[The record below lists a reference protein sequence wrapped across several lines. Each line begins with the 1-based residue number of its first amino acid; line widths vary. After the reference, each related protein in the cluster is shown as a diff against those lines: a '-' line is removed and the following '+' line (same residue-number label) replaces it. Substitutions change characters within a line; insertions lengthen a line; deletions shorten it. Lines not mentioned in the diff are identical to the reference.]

1 MLRNDAVKCLG
12 WLNRA
17 TPSPRGNVCI
27 YRAQKER
34 VISKI
39 SQSRRQDKLCNRIPT
54 SFTLQEM
61 EIALIYNSISILH
74 FGNKE
79 QTALL
84 RLASVEYAIGHFK
97 HYMEMV
103 E

>member
-1 MLRNDAVKCLG
+1 MLRNDSVKCLG
-12 WLNRA
+12 CLNRA
-17 TPSPRGNVCI
+17 TPSPWGNVCI

-54 SFTLQEM
+54 SFTPQEM

-97 HYMEMV
+97 HYMAMV

>member
-1 MLRNDAVKCLG
+1 
-12 WLNRA
+12 
-17 TPSPRGNVCI
+17 
-27 YRAQKER
+27 
-34 VISKI
+34 
-39 SQSRRQDKLCNRIPT
+39 
-54 SFTLQEM
+54 M

-74 FGNKE
+74 YGNKE